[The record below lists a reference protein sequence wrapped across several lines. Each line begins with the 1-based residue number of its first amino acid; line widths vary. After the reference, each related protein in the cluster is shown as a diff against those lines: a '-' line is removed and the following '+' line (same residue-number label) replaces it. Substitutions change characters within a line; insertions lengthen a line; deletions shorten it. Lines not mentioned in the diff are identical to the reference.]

1 MWDWLRRIDE
11 RRRQRERD
19 LIRFFDGVKIRYG
32 DPFKIWRDLLNDP
45 EANFETMGDAIDS
58 GAEPETSI
66 CINAICKAFGV
77 ERWDPAKKRG
87 LTDWQLLDLPVQLMD
102 FFDGVKK
109 NSSLGSILSAYTGW
123 GFAISLGLRLVR
135 LLFSLRS
142 TSKPAVSKPAEPS
155 ESPPESAPG

>member
-19 LIRFFDGVKIRYG
+19 LIRFFDGAKIRYG

-66 CINAICKAFGV
+66 CINAICRAFGV

-109 NSSLGSILSAYTGW
+109 NSSLGSILSGYTGLR
-123 GFAISLGLRLVR
+123 FAVGLVSR
-135 LLFSLRS
+135 LLQRS
-142 TSKPAVSKPAEPS
+142 SSSHSISTPVASKPAAVS